1 MLNIATK
8 LKREQEMKEQN
19 EKIENDIIEEA
30 SKHFRFIIII
40 ILRISITI
48 ILE

>member
-8 LKREQEMKEQN
+8 LKREKEMKEQK

-30 SKHFRFIIII
+30 GKHFRFIIF